1 MAGVRWSDRPVVVGL
16 GAAPLALAPESSLY
30 GLDAA
35 YRAAYGGRLAGV
47 DEAGR
52 GPLAGPV
59 VAGAAILAPDD
70 RFDWLDDSKR
80 VTPRR
85 RDRLFDEIVARAVAW
100 GVGVGSVA
108 EIEEINI
115 LQATRQAMARAVA
128 ALGEL
133 PEVVLVDA
141 VTIPMALPQV
151 ALVKGDQ
158 RSASIAAASILAKVT
173 RDRLMEE
180 YAVRFPG
187 YGFDRHKGYPT
198 RDHQAAVAR
207 LGPSPIHRKT
217 FRGVREF
224 VVAAE

>member
-1 MAGVRWSDRPVVVGL
+1 MAGARWSERPVVAGL
-16 GAAPLALAPESSLY
+16 GAGPLALAPDCSLY
-30 GLDAA
+30 ALDIA

-70 RFDWLDDSKR
+70 RFDYLDDSKR

-85 RDRLFDEIVARAVAW
+85 RERLFDEITARAIAW
-100 GVGVGSVA
+100 GIGFGSGA
-108 EIEEINI
+108 EIEAINI

-128 ALGEL
+128 ALGD
-133 PEVVLVDA
+133 PPQVVLVDA
-141 VTIPMALPQV
+141 VTFPMAVPQV

-180 YAVRFPG
+180 YATRFPG
-187 YGFDRHKGYPT
+187 YGFERHKGYPT
-198 RDHQAAVAR
+198 RDHREAVAR

-217 FRGVREF
+217 FRGVGEF
-224 VVAAE
+224 VVVAK